1 MCSRYLI
8 LLAMLVFPEL
18 ISYGQF
24 DSLLSP
30 KQLSINPELVIQVG
44 AFHQDFYA
52 STLKEK
58 LSALIDKSIII
69 VNEDGFYKVRIT
81 GFSGYDEMEKFYS
94 KLAFLGMK
102 DFWVLPVKKQEEII
116 PQNVVKPDTAKRP
129 VYEDTTLPATAEE
142 IPAGTQASVVLQVD
156 VFRDKSEALNA
167 QKKIATKLKLHVEI
181 VQEWEYYK
189 VFVTGFNTT
198 DEANKYFSAIA
209 NLGYPKISLIE
220 NYKK

>member
-1 MCSRYLI
+1 
-8 LLAMLVFPEL
+8 MLVFPEL
-18 ISYGQF
+18 ISFGQF

-30 KQLSINPELVIQVG
+30 KQLSIDPELVIQVG

-58 LSALIDKSIII
+58 LSALIDKSVFI
-69 VNEDGFYKVRIT
+69 VNEDGFFKVRIT

-94 KLAFLGMK
+94 TLAFLGVK
-102 DFWVLPVKKQEEII
+102 NFWILPVKKQEEVI
-116 PQNVVKPDTAKRP
+116 PQNVVKPDTTKKP
-129 VYEDTTLPATAEE
+129 VNEDTALPANAEE
-142 IPAGTQASVVLQVD
+142 IPAGTQGSVVLQIG
-156 VFRDKSEALNA
+156 VFRDKSEALDA
-167 QKKIATKLKLHVEI
+167 QKKIETKLNLHIEI

-198 DEANKYFSAIA
+198 DEAKKYFSAIA